1 MYAIQILDRKNDDRG
16 LMPFETIIDAI
27 SGDCVAMDQVLNRYD
42 NQMNYLSTCHIR
54 CEEGYLIPMI
64 NMEIKDRLA
73 SRLIQGVT
81 RFSIEKFE
89 SIQKTK
95 FQHDRYPNE
104 LT

>member
-1 MYAIQILDRKNDDRG
+1 
-16 LMPFETIIDAI
+16 
-27 SGDCVAMDQVLNRYD
+27 
-42 NQMNYLSTCHIR
+42 
-54 CEEGYLIPMI
+54 MI